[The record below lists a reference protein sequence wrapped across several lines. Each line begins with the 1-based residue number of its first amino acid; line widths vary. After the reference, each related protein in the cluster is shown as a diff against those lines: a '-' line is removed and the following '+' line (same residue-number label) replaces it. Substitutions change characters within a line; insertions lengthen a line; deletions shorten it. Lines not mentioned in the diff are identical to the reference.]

1 MLRKEARLL
10 AKQAA
15 EELKDRPFNS
25 SAEDVGFDLHTF
37 ELDGKELNVF
47 AYIGKQR
54 DERGA
59 EWYSVYSGVEHVN
72 GENIYAGYDHSTNSL
87 ATEELEDEIFALG
100 NMYTREKYLVE
111 LRELIKEVN

>member
-1 MLRKEARLL
+1 MLREEARLL

-15 EELKDRPFNS
+15 EELKDRQFNS
-25 SAEDVGFDLHTF
+25 PVDDVVFDLYTF

-54 DERGA
+54 DEHGA
-59 EWYSVYSGVEHVN
+59 EWYSVYSGVEYIN
-72 GENIYAGYDHSTNSL
+72 GENIYADYNHSTNGL

-100 NMYTREKYLVE
+100 NMYTKEKYLEE
-111 LRELIKEVN
+111 LRELINEVN

>member
-1 MLRKEARLL
+1 MLREEARLL

-15 EELKDRPFNS
+15 EELKNRPFNS
-25 SAEDVGFDLHTF
+25 STEDVGFDLYTF
-37 ELDGKELNVF
+37 ELDEKELNVF

-59 EWYSVYSGVEHVN
+59 EWYAVFYGVECIRGDDVYTDYSYTN
-72 GENIYAGYDHSTNSL
+72 GLITD
-87 ATEELEDEIFALG
+87 ELEDEIFALG
-100 NMYTREKYLVE
+100 NMYTREKYLEE